1 GNRGTMFFLSV
12 LEHTIRIP
20 PQTLNIR
27 LEEAI
32 FQELQKLFVDK
43 IIKDLGL
50 CVSIYDIRAIDGG
63 FVFAGDGAPTYT
75 IDFRLVVFRPFI
87 GEVLVGRLKKS
98 DKSGIYLSLGFFDDI
113 HVPEHHL
120 QQPSTFDEK
129 ENAWKW
135 DYDGSELFLD
145 LDEEVRFRVTQL
157 KYPPIPLEQ
166 ENDSKPFAP
175 MEVIGDINGSG
186 LGLVSWWADDGDEEA
201 EEDGDKE
208 VEDDAN
214 D

>member
-1 GNRGTMFFLSV
+1 MFFLSL

-20 PQTLNIR
+20 AQTLNIR
-27 LEEAI
+27 LDIAI

-43 IIKDLGL
+43 IN
-50 CVSIYDIRAIDGG
+50 
-63 FVFAGDGAPTYT
+63 
-75 IDFRLVVFRPFI
+75 FRLIMFRPFI
-87 GEVLVGRLKKS
+87 GEVLVGKLKKS

-129 ENAWKW
+129 ENVWKW
-135 DYDGSELFLD
+135 DYDGAELFLD

-166 ENDSKPFAP
+166 ENDAKPFAP
-175 MEVIGDINGSG
+175 MEIIGDINGSG
-186 LGLVSWWADDGDEEA
+186 LGLVSWWADDGDAEA
-201 EEDGDKE
+201 EEDAD
-208 VEDDAN
+208 N
-214 D
+214 